1 MNIKYRQT
9 ISSRIDFELLAQYA
23 RPGMELLIPT
33 KDGKEITFLV
43 LEVKAAGDK
52 TRILI
57 QQHKDLESV
66 PYCQMRNDGKS
77 LNEYEGSDLQKY
89 ALAYKER
96 FPKEI
101 AEKIDG
107 DFFVP
112 PADWYDPEE
121 TSIEYYKDR
130 SHLTKYNKWGY
141 SDWYWSSTPVAGDS
155 YNARLVDPSGGV
167 VDIYAICA
175 FGAAPACYI
184 LI

>member
-1 MNIKYRQT
+1 MKIKYRQT
-9 ISSRIDFELLAQYA
+9 ISSRIDFELLAQYS

-33 KDGKEITFLV
+33 KDGKEIPFLV
-43 LEVKAAGDK
+43 LEVKAAGNK

-57 QQHKDLESV
+57 QQHKDLEPV
-66 PYCQMRNDGKS
+66 PYCRMRNDGKS
-77 LNEYEGSDLQKY
+77 LNEYDGSDLQKY

-121 TSIEYYKDR
+121 TPIEYYKDR
-130 SHLTKYNKWGY
+130 SHLTKYDKEGCA
-141 SDWYWSSTPVAGDS
+141 DWYWTSTPNAVNS
-155 YNARLVDPSGGV
+155 YYAWLVRPSGNVYYGHAL
-167 VDIYAICA
+167 YPS
-175 FGAAPACYI
+175 GAAPACYI

>member
-1 MNIKYRQT
+1 MKIKYRQT
-9 ISSRIDFELLAQYA
+9 ISSQIDFELLAQYS

-33 KDGKEITFLV
+33 KDGKEIPFLV
-43 LEVKAAGDK
+43 LEVKAAGNK

-57 QQHKDLESV
+57 QQHKDLEPV
-66 PYCQMRNDGKS
+66 TYCQKRNDRKS

-89 ALAYKER
+89 TLAYKER

-101 AEKIDG
+101 TEKIDG

-130 SHLTKYNKWGY
+130 SHLTKYDKEGY
-141 SDWYWSSTPVAGDS
+141 ADWYWTSTPFAGTS
-155 YNARLVDPSGGV
+155 YYARFVEPSGYVSGHGALSA
-167 VDIYAICA
+167 Y
-175 FGAAPACYI
+175 GAAPACYI